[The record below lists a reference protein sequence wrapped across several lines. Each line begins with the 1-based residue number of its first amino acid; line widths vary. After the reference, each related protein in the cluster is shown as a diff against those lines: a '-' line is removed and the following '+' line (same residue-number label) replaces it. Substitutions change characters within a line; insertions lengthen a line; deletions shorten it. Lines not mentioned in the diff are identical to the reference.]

1 MKFIL
6 SSIIIKKNYFILLI
20 KVYINFVTLNKLF
33 MLDLIILENFII
45 INYLEE
51 FIINYLLNF
60 K

>member
-6 SSIIIKKNYFILLI
+6 SSIIIEKNYFILLI
-20 KVYINFVTLNKLF
+20 KAYINFITLNKLF
-33 MLDLIILENFII
+33 MLDLIILENFIV

>member
-6 SSIIIKKNYFILLI
+6 SSIIIEKNYFILLI